1 MMKTLSK
8 RVTIGAL
15 GAVVCLGFAAPLAHA
30 DVIETG
36 TKTCGG
42 STPFSY
48 VQYKT
53 KGDRAVRAPGSGT
66 TAYGSGSSTSWYTS
80 SRQGATG
87 GGSWFVNGYVDLD
100 QSYTKGLCK
109 NYG

>member
-1 MMKTLSK
+1 MMKTWSK
-8 RVTIGAL
+8 RITIGAL

-66 TAYGSGSSTSWYTS
+66 TRVRVRLIDFLVHQFAAGSRRRWVMV
-80 SRQGATG
+80 RKR
-87 GGSWFVNGYVDLD
+87 LR
-100 QSYTKGLCK
+100 
-109 NYG
+109 

>member
-53 KGDRAVRAPGSGT
+53 KGCSGSGKWNNRVRVRLIDFLVHQF
-66 TAYGSGSSTSWYTS
+66 AAGSRRRWVMV
-80 SRQGATG
+80 RKR
-87 GGSWFVNGYVDLD
+87 LR
-100 QSYTKGLCK
+100 
-109 NYG
+109 

>member
-1 MMKTLSK
+1 M
-8 RVTIGAL
+8 
-15 GAVVCLGFAAPLAHA
+15 AHA
-30 DVIETG
+30 SVIETG

-66 TAYGSGSSTSWYTS
+66 TAYASGSSSWYTS
-80 SRQGATG
+80 SRQGADG
-87 GGSWFVNGYVDLD
+87 GGSWFVSGDIDLD
-100 QSYTKGLCK
+100 QTYTKGLCK

>member
-1 MMKTLSK
+1 MKTWSK
-8 RVTIGAL
+8 RLTIGAL
-15 GAVVCLGFAAPLAHA
+15 GAVVCLGFAAPRAHA

-66 TAYGSGSSTSWYTS
+66 TAYGSGSSSSWYTS
-80 SRQGATG
+80 SRQGVTG

-100 QSYTKGLCK
+100 QSYTQGLCK